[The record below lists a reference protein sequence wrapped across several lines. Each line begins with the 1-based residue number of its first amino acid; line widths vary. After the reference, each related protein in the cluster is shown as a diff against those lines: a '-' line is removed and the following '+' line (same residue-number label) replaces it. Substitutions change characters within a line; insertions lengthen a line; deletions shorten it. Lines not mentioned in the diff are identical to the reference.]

1 MINLKKMKQIF
12 SFVLMAAVV
21 VGSCNATGDPNNFT
35 VSGKITHAPSQNIF
49 LEQIVYDNAAPEVV
63 DSGKLSQDGSYKLKA
78 VSKEQNLYLLTIDH
92 KPVSILINDNNDIR
106 LSADLN
112 SNFTSPYIS
121 NSDATKDLYAFLNR
135 FRSSDS
141 MLAATYNEMDTLA
154 KQNPNDSNLIVL
166 QSKGAQELQ
175 SLSDYMK
182 DFIRKSNSPAAIYY
196 ALSVAASKNVV
207 NIQELDSLATQAA
220 NRFKDHSGLTAMKTA
235 ITQAETSK
243 NANQGASWVDKQAP
257 NLTMND
263 VNGKPV
269 SISDFK
275 GKYVLVDFWA
285 SWCGPCR
292 KENPNVV
299 AAYNKYKNK
308 NFTILGVSLDQDK
321 DSWMQAIK
329 NDKLDWTQMSDLKQ
343 WESAAVSTYQIQG
356 IPFNVL
362 IDPAGKVIAQELRGP
377 ELEQKLAEVL
387 K

>member
-1 MINLKKMKQIF
+1 MKQIF

-21 VGSCNATGDPNNFT
+21 VSSCNATGDPNNFT

-49 LEQIVYDNAAPEVV
+49 LEQIVYDNAAPKVI
-63 DSGKLSQDGSYKLKA
+63 DSGKLTQDGNYKLKG

-92 KPVSILINDNNDIR
+92 KPVSILINDNDDIR

-112 SNFTSPYIS
+112 TSFSSPYIS
-121 NSDATKDLYAFLNR
+121 NSDATKSLYAFLKR

-141 MLAATYNEMDTLA
+141 MLAATYNTMDTLA
-154 KQNPNDSNLIVL
+154 KQNPNDSSLIIL

-175 SLSDYMK
+175 SLSAYMK
-182 DFIRKSNSPAAIYY
+182 DFIKKSNSPAAIYY

-220 NRFKDHSGLTAMKTA
+220 GRFKGHNGLEAMKTA
-235 ITQAETSK
+235 IAQAKSSNNTNE
-243 NANQGASWVDKQAP
+243 GASWVDKQAP

-269 SISDFK
+269 SITDFK
-275 GKYVLVDFWA
+275 GKYVLIDFWA

-299 AAYNKYKNK
+299 AAYNKYKDK

-321 DSWMQAIK
+321 DSWVQAIK
-329 NDKLDWTQMSDLKQ
+329 NDNLAWAQMSDLKQ
-343 WESAAVSTYQIQG
+343 WQSAAVSTYNIEG

-362 IDPAGKVIAQELRGP
+362 IDPTGKVIAQELRGP
-377 ELEQKLAEVL
+377 ALEQKLAEVL

>member
-1 MINLKKMKQIF
+1 MKQIF

-21 VGSCNATGDPNNFT
+21 VSSCNATGDPNNFT

-49 LEQIVYDNAAPEVV
+49 LEQIVYDNAAPKVV
-63 DSGKLSQDGSYKLKA
+63 DSGKLAQDGNYKLKG

-92 KPVSILINDNNDIR
+92 KPVSILINDNDDIR

-112 SNFTSPYIS
+112 TSFSSPYIS
-121 NSDATKDLYAFLNR
+121 NSDATKSLYTFLKR

-141 MLAATYNEMDTLA
+141 MLAATYNTMDTLA
-154 KQNPNDSNLIVL
+154 KQNPNDSSLIIL

-175 SLSDYMK
+175 SLSAYMK
-182 DFIRKSNSPAAIYY
+182 DFIKKSNSPAAIYY

-220 NRFKDHSGLTAMKTA
+220 GRFKGHSGLEAMKTA
-235 ITQAETSK
+235 IAQAKSSNNTNE
-243 NANQGASWVDKQAP
+243 GASWVDKQAP

-263 VNGKPV
+263 INGKPV
-269 SISDFK
+269 SITDFK
-275 GKYVLVDFWA
+275 GKYVLIDFWA

-299 AAYNKYKNK
+299 AAYNKYKDK

-321 DSWMQAIK
+321 DSWVQAIK
-329 NDKLDWTQMSDLKQ
+329 NDNLAWAQMSDLKQ
-343 WESAAVSTYQIQG
+343 WQSAAVSTYNIEG

-362 IDPAGKVIAQELRGP
+362 IDPTGKVIAQELRGP
-377 ELEQKLAEVL
+377 ALEQKLAEVL

>member
-1 MINLKKMKQIF
+1 MKQIF

-21 VGSCNATGDPNNFT
+21 VSSCNATGDPNNFT

-49 LEQIVYDNAAPEVV
+49 LEQIVYDNAAPKVI
-63 DSGKLSQDGSYKLKA
+63 DSGKLTQDGNYKLKG

-92 KPVSILINDNNDIR
+92 KPVSILINDNDDIR

-112 SNFTSPYIS
+112 TSFSSPYIS
-121 NSDATKDLYAFLNR
+121 NSDATKSLYAFLKR

-141 MLAATYNEMDTLA
+141 MLAATYNTMDTLA
-154 KQNPNDSNLIVL
+154 KQNPNDSSLIIL

-175 SLSDYMK
+175 SLSAYMK
-182 DFIRKSNSPAAIYY
+182 DFIKKSNSPAAIYY

-220 NRFKDHSGLTAMKTA
+220 GRFKGHSGLEAMKTA
-235 ITQAETSK
+235 IAQAKSSNNTNE
-243 NANQGASWVDKQAP
+243 GASWVDKQAP

-263 VNGKPV
+263 INGKPV
-269 SISDFK
+269 SITDFK
-275 GKYVLVDFWA
+275 GKYVLIDFWA

-299 AAYNKYKNK
+299 AAYNKYKDK

-321 DSWMQAIK
+321 DSWVQAIK
-329 NDKLDWTQMSDLKQ
+329 NDNLAWAQMSDLKQ
-343 WESAAVSTYQIQG
+343 WQSAAVSTYNIEG

-362 IDPAGKVIAQELRGP
+362 IDPTGKVIAQELRGP
-377 ELEQKLAEVL
+377 ALEQKLAEVL

>member
-1 MINLKKMKQIF
+1 MKQIF

-21 VGSCNATGDPNNFT
+21 VSSCNATGDPNNFT

-49 LEQIVYDNAAPEVV
+49 LEQIVYDNAAPKVI
-63 DSGKLSQDGSYKLKA
+63 DSGKLSQDGNYKLKG

-92 KPVSILINDNNDIR
+92 KPVSILINDNDDIR

-112 SNFTSPYIS
+112 TSFSSPYIS
-121 NSDATKDLYAFLNR
+121 NSDATKSLYAFLKR

-141 MLAATYNEMDTLA
+141 MLAATYNTMDTLA
-154 KQNPNDSNLIVL
+154 KQNPNDSSLIIL

-175 SLSDYMK
+175 SLSAYMK
-182 DFIRKSNSPAAIYY
+182 DFIKKSNSPAAIYY

-220 NRFKDHSGLTAMKTA
+220 GRFKGHSGLEAMKTA
-235 ITQAETSK
+235 IAQAKSSNNTNE
-243 NANQGASWVDKQAP
+243 GASWVDKQAP

-263 VNGKPV
+263 INGKPV

-275 GKYVLVDFWA
+275 GKYVLIDFWA

-299 AAYNKYKNK
+299 AAYNKYKDK

-321 DSWMQAIK
+321 DSWVQAIK
-329 NDKLDWTQMSDLKQ
+329 NDNLAWAQMSDLKQ
-343 WESAAVSTYQIQG
+343 WQSAAVSTYNIEG

-362 IDPAGKVIAQELRGP
+362 IDPTGKVIAQELRGP
-377 ELEQKLAEVL
+377 ALEQKLAEVL

>member
-1 MINLKKMKQIF
+1 MKQIF

-21 VGSCNATGDPNNFT
+21 VSSCNATGDPNNFT

-49 LEQIVYDNAAPEVV
+49 LEQIVYDNAAPKVI
-63 DSGKLSQDGSYKLKA
+63 DSGKLTQDGNYKLKG

-92 KPVSILINDNNDIR
+92 KPVSILINDNDDIR

-112 SNFTSPYIS
+112 TSFSSPYIS
-121 NSDATKDLYAFLNR
+121 NSDATKSLYTFLKR

-141 MLAATYNEMDTLA
+141 MLAATYNTMDTLA
-154 KQNPNDSNLIVL
+154 KQNPNDSSLIIL

-175 SLSDYMK
+175 SLSAYMK
-182 DFIRKSNSPAAIYY
+182 DFIKKSNSPAAIYY

-207 NIQELDSLATQAA
+207 NLQELDSLATQAA
-220 NRFKDHSGLTAMKTA
+220 GRFKGHSGLEAMKTA
-235 ITQAETSK
+235 IAQAKSSNNTNE
-243 NANQGASWVDKQAP
+243 GASWVNKQAP

-263 VNGKPV
+263 INGKPV
-269 SISDFK
+269 SITDFK
-275 GKYVLVDFWA
+275 GKYVLIDFWA

-299 AAYNKYKNK
+299 AAYNKYKDK

-321 DSWMQAIK
+321 DSWVQAIK
-329 NDKLDWTQMSDLKQ
+329 NDNLAWAQMSDLKQ
-343 WESAAVSTYQIQG
+343 WQSAAVSTYNIEG

-362 IDPAGKVIAQELRGP
+362 IDPTGKVIAQELRGP
-377 ELEQKLAEVL
+377 ALEQKLAEVL

>member
-1 MINLKKMKQIF
+1 MKQIF

-21 VGSCNATGDPNNFT
+21 VSSCNATGDPNNFT

-49 LEQIVYDNAAPEVV
+49 LEQIVYDNAAPKVI
-63 DSGKLSQDGSYKLKA
+63 DSGKLTQDGNYKLKG

-92 KPVSILINDNNDIR
+92 KPVSILINDNDDIR

-112 SNFTSPYIS
+112 TSFSSPYIS
-121 NSDATKDLYAFLNR
+121 NSDATKSLYTFLKR

-141 MLAATYNEMDTLA
+141 MLAATYNTMDTLA
-154 KQNPNDSNLIVL
+154 KQNPNDSSLIIL

-175 SLSDYMK
+175 SLSAYMK
-182 DFIRKSNSPAAIYY
+182 DFIKKSNSPAAIYY

-220 NRFKDHSGLTAMKTA
+220 GRFKGHSGLEAMKTA
-235 ITQAETSK
+235 IAQAKSSNNTNE
-243 NANQGASWVDKQAP
+243 GASWVNKQAP

-263 VNGKPV
+263 INGKPV

-275 GKYVLVDFWA
+275 GKYVLIDFWA

-299 AAYNKYKNK
+299 AAYNKYKDK

-321 DSWMQAIK
+321 DSWVQAIK
-329 NDKLDWTQMSDLKQ
+329 NDNLAWAQMSDLKQ
-343 WESAAVSTYQIQG
+343 WQSAAVSTYNIEG

-362 IDPAGKVIAQELRGP
+362 IDPTGKVIAQELRGP
-377 ELEQKLAEVL
+377 ALEQKLAEVL

>member
-1 MINLKKMKQIF
+1 MKQIF

-21 VGSCNATGDPNNFT
+21 VSSCNATGDPNNFT

-49 LEQIVYDNAAPEVV
+49 LEQIVYDNAAPKVI
-63 DSGKLSQDGSYKLKA
+63 DSGKLTQDGNYKLKG

-92 KPVSILINDNNDIR
+92 KPVSILINDNDDIR

-112 SNFTSPYIS
+112 TSFSSPYIS
-121 NSDATKDLYAFLNR
+121 NSDATKSLYTFLKR

-141 MLAATYNEMDTLA
+141 MLVTTYNTMDTLA
-154 KQNPNDSNLIVL
+154 KQNPNDSSLIIL

-175 SLSDYMK
+175 SLSAYMK
-182 DFIRKSNSPAAIYY
+182 DFIKKSNSPAAIYY

-220 NRFKDHSGLTAMKTA
+220 GRFKGHSGLEAMKTA
-235 ITQAETSK
+235 IAQAKSSNNTNE
-243 NANQGASWVDKQAP
+243 GASWVDKQAP

-263 VNGKPV
+263 INGKPV

-275 GKYVLVDFWA
+275 GKYVLIDFWA

-299 AAYNKYKNK
+299 AAYNKYKDK

-321 DSWMQAIK
+321 DSWVQAIK
-329 NDKLDWTQMSDLKQ
+329 NDNLAWAQMSDLKQ
-343 WESAAVSTYQIQG
+343 WQSAAVSTYNIEG

-362 IDPAGKVIAQELRGP
+362 IDPTGKVIAQELRGP
-377 ELEQKLAEVL
+377 ALEQKLAEVL

>member
-1 MINLKKMKQIF
+1 MKQIF

-21 VGSCNATGDPNNFT
+21 VSSCNATGDPNNFT

-49 LEQIVYDNAAPEVV
+49 LEQIVYDNAAPKVI
-63 DSGKLSQDGSYKLKA
+63 DSGKLTQDGNYKLKG

-92 KPVSILINDNNDIR
+92 KPVSILINDNDDIR

-112 SNFTSPYIS
+112 TSFSSPYIS
-121 NSDATKDLYAFLNR
+121 NSDATKSLYAFLKR

-141 MLAATYNEMDTLA
+141 MLAATYNTMDTLA
-154 KQNPNDSNLIVL
+154 KQNPNDSSLIIL

-175 SLSDYMK
+175 SLSAYMK
-182 DFIRKSNSPAAIYY
+182 DFIKKSNSPAAIYY

-220 NRFKDHSGLTAMKTA
+220 GRFKGHSGLEAMKTA
-235 ITQAETSK
+235 IAQAKSSNNTNE
-243 NANQGASWVDKQAP
+243 GASWVDKQAP

-263 VNGKPV
+263 INGKPV

-275 GKYVLVDFWA
+275 GKYVLIDFWA

-299 AAYNKYKNK
+299 AAYNKYKDK

-321 DSWMQAIK
+321 DSWVQAIK
-329 NDKLDWTQMSDLKQ
+329 NDNLAWAQMSDLKQ
-343 WESAAVSTYQIQG
+343 WQSAAVSTYNIEG

-362 IDPAGKVIAQELRGP
+362 IDPTGKVIAQELRGP
-377 ELEQKLAEVL
+377 ALEQKLAEVL

>member
-1 MINLKKMKQIF
+1 MKQIF

-21 VGSCNATGDPNNFT
+21 VSSCNATGDPNNFT

-49 LEQIVYDNAAPEVV
+49 LEQIVYDNAAPKVI
-63 DSGKLSQDGSYKLKA
+63 DSGKLTQDGNYKLKG

-92 KPVSILINDNNDIR
+92 KPVSILINDNDDIR

-112 SNFTSPYIS
+112 TSFSSPYIS
-121 NSDATKDLYAFLNR
+121 NSDATKSLYTFLKR

-141 MLAATYNEMDTLA
+141 MLAATYNTMDTLA
-154 KQNPNDSNLIVL
+154 KQNPNDSSLIIL

-175 SLSDYMK
+175 SLSAYMK
-182 DFIRKSNSPAAIYY
+182 DFIKKSNSPAAIYY

-220 NRFKDHSGLTAMKTA
+220 GRFKGHSGLEAMKTA
-235 ITQAETSK
+235 IAQAKSSNNTNE
-243 NANQGASWVDKQAP
+243 GASWVDKQAP

-269 SISDFK
+269 SITDFK
-275 GKYVLVDFWA
+275 GKYVLIDFWA

-299 AAYNKYKNK
+299 AAYNKYKDK

-321 DSWMQAIK
+321 DSWVQAIK
-329 NDKLDWTQMSDLKQ
+329 NDNLAWAQMSDLKQ
-343 WESAAVSTYQIQG
+343 WQSAAVSTYNIEG

-362 IDPAGKVIAQELRGP
+362 IDPTGKVIAQELRGP
-377 ELEQKLAEVL
+377 ALEQKLAEVL

>member
-1 MINLKKMKQIF
+1 
-12 SFVLMAAVV
+12 VLMAAVV

-49 LEQIVYDNAAPEVV
+49 LEQIVYDNAAPKVI
-63 DSGKLSQDGSYKLKA
+63 DSGKLTQDGNYKLKG

-92 KPVSILINDNNDIR
+92 KPVSILINDNDDIR

-112 SNFTSPYIS
+112 TSFSSPYIS
-121 NSDATKDLYAFLNR
+121 NSDATKSLYTFLKR

-141 MLAATYNEMDTLA
+141 MLAATYNTMDTLA
-154 KQNPNDSNLIVL
+154 KQNPNDSSLIIL

-175 SLSDYMK
+175 SLSAYMK
-182 DFIRKSNSPAAIYY
+182 DFIKKSNSPAAIYY

-220 NRFKDHSGLTAMKTA
+220 GRFKGHSGLEAMKTA
-235 ITQAETSK
+235 IAQAKSSNNTNE
-243 NANQGASWVDKQAP
+243 GASWVNKQAP

-263 VNGKPV
+263 INGKPV

-275 GKYVLVDFWA
+275 GKYVLIDFWA

-299 AAYNKYKNK
+299 AAYNKYKDK

-321 DSWMQAIK
+321 DSWVQAIK
-329 NDKLDWTQMSDLKQ
+329 NDNLAWAQMSDLKQ
-343 WESAAVSTYQIQG
+343 WQSAAVSTYNIEG

-362 IDPAGKVIAQELRGP
+362 IDPTGKVIAQELRGP
-377 ELEQKLAEVL
+377 ALEQKLAEVL

>member
-1 MINLKKMKQIF
+1 MKQIF

-21 VGSCNATGDPNNFT
+21 VSSCNATGDPNNFT

-49 LEQIVYDNAAPEVV
+49 LEQIVYDNAAPKVI
-63 DSGKLSQDGSYKLKA
+63 DSGKLTQDGNYKLKG

-92 KPVSILINDNNDIR
+92 KPVSILINDNDDIR

-112 SNFTSPYIS
+112 TSFSSPYIS
-121 NSDATKDLYAFLNR
+121 NSDATKSLYTFLKR

-141 MLAATYNEMDTLA
+141 MLATTYNTMDTLA
-154 KQNPNDSNLIVL
+154 KQNPNDSSLIIL

-175 SLSDYMK
+175 SLSAYMK
-182 DFIRKSNSPAAIYY
+182 DFIQKSNSPAAIYY

-207 NIQELDSLATQAA
+207 NLQELDSLATQAA
-220 NRFKDHSGLTAMKTA
+220 GRFKGHSGLEAMKTA
-235 ITQAETSK
+235 IAQAKSSNNTNE
-243 NANQGASWVDKQAP
+243 GASWVDKQAP

-263 VNGKPV
+263 INGKPV

-275 GKYVLVDFWA
+275 GKYVLIDFWA

-299 AAYNKYKNK
+299 AAYNKYKDK

-321 DSWMQAIK
+321 DSWVQAIK
-329 NDKLDWTQMSDLKQ
+329 NDNLAWAQMSDLKQ
-343 WESAAVSTYQIQG
+343 WQSAAVSTYNIEG

-362 IDPAGKVIAQELRGP
+362 IDPTGKVIAQELRGP
-377 ELEQKLAEVL
+377 ALEQKLAEVL

>member
-1 MINLKKMKQIF
+1 MKQIF

-21 VGSCNATGDPNNFT
+21 VSSCNATGDPNNFT

-49 LEQIVYDNAAPEVV
+49 LEQIVYDNAAPKVI
-63 DSGKLSQDGSYKLKA
+63 DSGKLTQDGNYKLKG

-92 KPVSILINDNNDIR
+92 KPVSILINDNDDIR

-112 SNFTSPYIS
+112 TSFSSPYIS
-121 NSDATKDLYAFLNR
+121 NSDATKSLYTFLKR

-141 MLAATYNEMDTLA
+141 MLAATYNTMDTLA
-154 KQNPNDSNLIVL
+154 KQNPNDSSLIIL

-175 SLSDYMK
+175 SLSAYMK
-182 DFIRKSNSPAAIYY
+182 DFIKKSNSPAAIYY

-220 NRFKDHSGLTAMKTA
+220 GRFKGHSGLDAMKTA
-235 ITQAETSK
+235 IAQAKSSNNTNE
-243 NANQGASWVDKQAP
+243 GASWVDKQAP

-269 SISDFK
+269 SITDFK
-275 GKYVLVDFWA
+275 GKYVLIDFWA

-299 AAYNKYKNK
+299 AAYNKYKDK

-321 DSWMQAIK
+321 DSWVQAIK
-329 NDKLDWTQMSDLKQ
+329 NDNLAWAQMSDLKQ
-343 WESAAVSTYQIQG
+343 WQSAAVSTYNIEG

-362 IDPAGKVIAQELRGP
+362 IDPTGKVIAQELRGP
-377 ELEQKLAEVL
+377 ALEQKLAEVL

>member
-1 MINLKKMKQIF
+1 MKQIF
-12 SFVLMAAVV
+12 SFLLMSAVV
-21 VGSCNATGDPNNFT
+21 VSSCNATGDPNNFT

-49 LEQIVYDNAAPEVV
+49 LEQIVYDNAAPKVI
-63 DSGKLSQDGSYKLKA
+63 DSGKLTQDGNYKLKG

-92 KPVSILINDNNDIR
+92 KPVSILINDNDDIR

-112 SNFTSPYIS
+112 TSFSSPYIS
-121 NSDATKDLYAFLNR
+121 NSYATKSLYTFLKR

-141 MLAATYNEMDTLA
+141 MLATTYNTMDTLA
-154 KQNPNDSNLIVL
+154 KQNPNDSSLIIL

-175 SLSDYMK
+175 SLSAYMK
-182 DFIRKSNSPAAIYY
+182 DFIKKSNSPAAIYY

-207 NIQELDSLATQAA
+207 NLQELDSLATQAA
-220 NRFKDHSGLTAMKTA
+220 GRFKGHSGLEAMKTA
-235 ITQAETSK
+235 IAQAKSSNNTNE
-243 NANQGASWVDKQAP
+243 GASWVNKQAP

-263 VNGKPV
+263 INGKPV
-269 SISDFK
+269 SITDFK
-275 GKYVLVDFWA
+275 GKYVLIDFWA

-299 AAYNKYKNK
+299 AAYNKYKDK

-321 DSWMQAIK
+321 DSWVQAIK
-329 NDKLDWTQMSDLKQ
+329 NDNLAWAQMSDLKQ
-343 WESAAVSTYQIQG
+343 WQSAAVSTYNIEG

-362 IDPAGKVIAQELRGP
+362 IDPTGKVIAQELRGP
-377 ELEQKLAEVL
+377 ALEQKLAEVL

>member
-1 MINLKKMKQIF
+1 
-12 SFVLMAAVV
+12 MAAVV
-21 VGSCNATGDPNNFT
+21 VSSCNATGDPNNFT

-49 LEQIVYDNAAPEVV
+49 LEQIVYDNAAPKVI
-63 DSGKLSQDGSYKLKA
+63 DSGKLTQDGNYKLKG

-92 KPVSILINDNNDIR
+92 KPVSILINDNDDIR

-112 SNFTSPYIS
+112 TSFSSPYIS
-121 NSDATKDLYAFLNR
+121 NSDATKSLYTFLKR

-141 MLAATYNEMDTLA
+141 MLAATYNTMDTLA
-154 KQNPNDSNLIVL
+154 KQNPNDSSLIIL

-175 SLSDYMK
+175 SLSAYMK
-182 DFIRKSNSPAAIYY
+182 DFIKKSNSPAAIYY

-220 NRFKDHSGLTAMKTA
+220 GRFKGHSGLEAMKTA
-235 ITQAETSK
+235 IAQAKSSNNTNE
-243 NANQGASWVDKQAP
+243 GASWVDKQAP

-263 VNGKPV
+263 INGKPV
-269 SISDFK
+269 SITDFK
-275 GKYVLVDFWA
+275 GKYVLIDFWA

-299 AAYNKYKNK
+299 AAYNKYKDK

-321 DSWMQAIK
+321 DSWVQAIK
-329 NDKLDWTQMSDLKQ
+329 NDNLAWAQMSDLKQ
-343 WESAAVSTYQIQG
+343 WQSAAVSTYNIEG

-362 IDPAGKVIAQELRGP
+362 IDPTGKVIAQELRGP
-377 ELEQKLAEVL
+377 ALEQKLAEVL

>member
-1 MINLKKMKQIF
+1 MKQIF

-21 VGSCNATGDPNNFT
+21 VSSCNATGDPNNFT

-49 LEQIVYDNAAPEVV
+49 LEQIVYDNAAPKVI
-63 DSGKLSQDGSYKLKA
+63 DSGKLTQDGNYKLKG

-92 KPVSILINDNNDIR
+92 KPVSILINDNDDIR

-112 SNFTSPYIS
+112 TSFSSPYIS
-121 NSDATKDLYAFLNR
+121 NSDATKSLYTFLKR

-141 MLAATYNEMDTLA
+141 MLAATYNTMDTLA
-154 KQNPNDSNLIVL
+154 KQNPNDSSLIIL

-175 SLSDYMK
+175 SLSAYMK
-182 DFIRKSNSPAAIYY
+182 DFIQKSNSPAAIYY

-220 NRFKDHSGLTAMKTA
+220 GRFKGHSGLEAMKTA
-235 ITQAETSK
+235 IAQAKSSNNTNE
-243 NANQGASWVDKQAP
+243 GASWVNKQAP

-263 VNGKPV
+263 INGKPV

-275 GKYVLVDFWA
+275 GKYVLIDFWA

-299 AAYNKYKNK
+299 AAYNKYKDK

-321 DSWMQAIK
+321 DSWVQAIK
-329 NDKLDWTQMSDLKQ
+329 NDNLAWAQMSDLKQ
-343 WESAAVSTYQIQG
+343 WQSAAVSTYNIEG

-362 IDPAGKVIAQELRGP
+362 IDPTGKVIAQELRGP
-377 ELEQKLAEVL
+377 ALEQKLAEVL

>member
-1 MINLKKMKQIF
+1 MKQIF

-21 VGSCNATGDPNNFT
+21 VSSCNATGDPNNFT

-49 LEQIVYDNAAPEVV
+49 LEQIVYDNAAPKVI
-63 DSGKLSQDGSYKLKA
+63 DSGKLTQDGNYKLKG

-92 KPVSILINDNNDIR
+92 KPVSILINDNDDIR

-112 SNFTSPYIS
+112 TSFSSPYIS
-121 NSDATKDLYAFLNR
+121 NSDATKSLYTFLKR

-141 MLAATYNEMDTLA
+141 MLAATYNTMDTLA
-154 KQNPNDSNLIVL
+154 KQNPNDSSLIIL

-175 SLSDYMK
+175 SLSAYMK
-182 DFIRKSNSPAAIYY
+182 DFIKKSNSPAAIYY

-220 NRFKDHSGLTAMKTA
+220 GRFKGHSGLEAMKTA
-235 ITQAETSK
+235 IAQAKSSNNTNE
-243 NANQGASWVDKQAP
+243 GASWVDKQAP

-263 VNGKPV
+263 INGKPV
-269 SISDFK
+269 SITDFK
-275 GKYVLVDFWA
+275 GKYVLIDFWA

-299 AAYNKYKNK
+299 AAYNKYKDK

-321 DSWMQAIK
+321 DSWVQAIK
-329 NDKLDWTQMSDLKQ
+329 NDNLAWAQMSDLKQ
-343 WESAAVSTYQIQG
+343 WQSAAVSTYNIEG

-362 IDPAGKVIAQELRGP
+362 IDPTGKVIAQELRGP
-377 ELEQKLAEVL
+377 ALEQKLAEVL

>member
-1 MINLKKMKQIF
+1 MKQIF

-21 VGSCNATGDPNNFT
+21 VSSCNATGDPNNFT

-49 LEQIVYDNAAPEVV
+49 LEQIVYDNAAPKVI
-63 DSGKLSQDGSYKLKA
+63 DSGKLTQDGNYKLKG

-92 KPVSILINDNNDIR
+92 KPVSILINDNDDIR

-112 SNFTSPYIS
+112 TSFSSPYIS
-121 NSDATKDLYAFLNR
+121 NSDATKSLYTFLKR

-141 MLAATYNEMDTLA
+141 MLATTYNTMDTLA
-154 KQNPNDSNLIVL
+154 KQNPNDSSLIIL

-175 SLSDYMK
+175 SLSAYMK
-182 DFIRKSNSPAAIYY
+182 DFIKKSNSPAAIYY

-220 NRFKDHSGLTAMKTA
+220 GRFKGHSGLEAMKTA
-235 ITQAETSK
+235 IAQAKSSNNTNE
-243 NANQGASWVDKQAP
+243 GASWVDKQAP

-263 VNGKPV
+263 INGKPV

-275 GKYVLVDFWA
+275 GKYVLIDFWA

-299 AAYNKYKNK
+299 AAYNKYKDK

-321 DSWMQAIK
+321 DSWVQAIK
-329 NDKLDWTQMSDLKQ
+329 NDNLAWAQMSDLKQ
-343 WESAAVSTYQIQG
+343 WQSAAVSTYNIEG

-362 IDPAGKVIAQELRGP
+362 IDPTGKVIAQELRGP
-377 ELEQKLAEVL
+377 ALEQKLAEVL

>member
-1 MINLKKMKQIF
+1 MKQIF

-21 VGSCNATGDPNNFT
+21 VSSCNATGDPNNFT

-49 LEQIVYDNAAPEVV
+49 LEQIVYDNAAPKVI
-63 DSGKLSQDGSYKLKA
+63 DSGKLTQDVNYKLKG

-92 KPVSILINDNNDIR
+92 KPVSILINDNDDIR

-112 SNFTSPYIS
+112 TSFSSPYIS
-121 NSDATKDLYAFLNR
+121 NSDATKSLYTFLKR

-141 MLAATYNEMDTLA
+141 MLATTYNTMDTLA
-154 KQNPNDSNLIVL
+154 KQNPNDSSLIIL

-175 SLSDYMK
+175 SLSAYMK
-182 DFIRKSNSPAAIYY
+182 DFIKKSNSPAAIYY

-220 NRFKDHSGLTAMKTA
+220 GRFKGHSGLEAMKTA
-235 ITQAETSK
+235 IAQAKSSNNTNE
-243 NANQGASWVDKQAP
+243 GASWVDKQAP

-263 VNGKPV
+263 INGKPV

-275 GKYVLVDFWA
+275 GKYVLIDFWA

-299 AAYNKYKNK
+299 AAYNKYKDK

-321 DSWMQAIK
+321 DSWVQAIK
-329 NDKLDWTQMSDLKQ
+329 NDNLAWAQMSDLKQ
-343 WESAAVSTYQIQG
+343 WQSAAVSTYNIEG

-362 IDPAGKVIAQELRGP
+362 IDPTGKVIAQELRGP
-377 ELEQKLAEVL
+377 ALEQKLAEVL

>member
-1 MINLKKMKQIF
+1 MKQIF

-21 VGSCNATGDPNNFT
+21 VSSCNATGDPNNFT

-49 LEQIVYDNAAPEVV
+49 LEQIVYDNAAPKVI
-63 DSGKLSQDGSYKLKA
+63 DSGKLTQDGNYKLKG

-92 KPVSILINDNNDIR
+92 KPVSILINDNDDIR

-112 SNFTSPYIS
+112 TSFSSPYIS
-121 NSDATKDLYAFLNR
+121 NSDATKSLYTFLKR

-141 MLAATYNEMDTLA
+141 MLATTYNTMDTLA
-154 KQNPNDSNLIVL
+154 KQNPNDSSLIIL

-175 SLSDYMK
+175 SLSAYMK
-182 DFIRKSNSPAAIYY
+182 DFIKKSNSPAAIYY

-207 NIQELDSLATQAA
+207 NLQELDSLATQAA
-220 NRFKDHSGLTAMKTA
+220 GRFKGHSGLEAMKTA
-235 ITQAETSK
+235 IAQAKSSNNTNE
-243 NANQGASWVDKQAP
+243 GASWVNKQAP

-263 VNGKPV
+263 INGKPV
-269 SISDFK
+269 SITDFK
-275 GKYVLVDFWA
+275 GKYVLIDFWA

-299 AAYNKYKNK
+299 AAYNKYKDK

-321 DSWMQAIK
+321 DSWVQAIK
-329 NDKLDWTQMSDLKQ
+329 NDNLAWAQMSDLKQ
-343 WESAAVSTYQIQG
+343 WQSAAVSTYNIEG

-362 IDPAGKVIAQELRGP
+362 IDPTGKVIAQELRGP
-377 ELEQKLAEVL
+377 ALEQKLAEVL

>member
-1 MINLKKMKQIF
+1 MKQIF

-21 VGSCNATGDPNNFT
+21 VSSCNATGDPNNFT

-49 LEQIVYDNAAPEVV
+49 LEQIVYDNAAPKVI
-63 DSGKLSQDGSYKLKA
+63 DSGKLTQDGNYKLKG

-92 KPVSILINDNNDIR
+92 KPVSILINDNDDIR

-112 SNFTSPYIS
+112 TSFSSPYIS
-121 NSDATKDLYAFLNR
+121 NSDATKSLYTFLKR

-141 MLAATYNEMDTLA
+141 MLAATYNTMDTLA
-154 KQNPNDSNLIVL
+154 KQNPNDSSLIIL

-175 SLSDYMK
+175 SLSAYMK
-182 DFIRKSNSPAAIYY
+182 DFIKKSNSPAAIYY

-220 NRFKDHSGLTAMKTA
+220 GRFKGHSGLEAMKTA
-235 ITQAETSK
+235 IAQAKSSNNTNE
-243 NANQGASWVDKQAP
+243 GASWVDKQAP

-269 SISDFK
+269 SITDFK
-275 GKYVLVDFWA
+275 GKYVLIDFWA

-299 AAYNKYKNK
+299 AAYNKYKDK

-321 DSWMQAIK
+321 DSWVQAIK
-329 NDKLDWTQMSDLKQ
+329 NDNLAWAQMSDLKQ
-343 WESAAVSTYQIQG
+343 WQSAAVSTYNIEG

-362 IDPAGKVIAQELRGP
+362 IDPTGKVIAQELRGP
-377 ELEQKLAEVL
+377 ALEQKLGEVL

>member
-1 MINLKKMKQIF
+1 MKQIF

-21 VGSCNATGDPNNFT
+21 VSSCNATGDPNNFT

-49 LEQIVYDNAAPEVV
+49 LEQIVYDNAAPKVI
-63 DSGKLSQDGSYKLKA
+63 DSGKLTQDGNYKLKG

-92 KPVSILINDNNDIR
+92 KPVSILINDNDDIR

-112 SNFTSPYIS
+112 TSFSSPYIS
-121 NSDATKDLYAFLNR
+121 NSDATKSLYTFLKR

-141 MLAATYNEMDTLA
+141 MLATTYNTMDTLA
-154 KQNPNDSNLIVL
+154 KQNPNDSSLIIL

-175 SLSDYMK
+175 SLSAYMK
-182 DFIRKSNSPAAIYY
+182 DFIKKSNSPAAIYY

-220 NRFKDHSGLTAMKTA
+220 GRFKGHSGLEAMKTA
-235 ITQAETSK
+235 IAQAKSSNNTNE
-243 NANQGASWVDKQAP
+243 GASWVDKQAP

-269 SISDFK
+269 SITDFK
-275 GKYVLVDFWA
+275 GKYVLIDFWA

-299 AAYNKYKNK
+299 AAYNKYKDK

-321 DSWMQAIK
+321 DSWVQAIK
-329 NDKLDWTQMSDLKQ
+329 NDNLAWAQMSDLKQ
-343 WESAAVSTYQIQG
+343 WQSAAVSTYNIEG

-362 IDPAGKVIAQELRGP
+362 IDPTGKVIAQELRGP
-377 ELEQKLAEVL
+377 ALEQKLAEVL

>member
-1 MINLKKMKQIF
+1 MKQIF

-21 VGSCNATGDPNNFT
+21 VSSCNATGDPNNFT

-49 LEQIVYDNAAPEVV
+49 LEQIVYDNAAPKVI
-63 DSGKLSQDGSYKLKA
+63 DSGKLSQDGSYKLKG

-92 KPVSILINDNNDIR
+92 KPVSILINDNDDIR

-112 SNFTSPYIS
+112 TSFSSPYIS
-121 NSDATKDLYAFLNR
+121 NSDATKSLYTFLKR

-141 MLAATYNEMDTLA
+141 MLAATYNTMDTLA
-154 KQNPNDSNLIVL
+154 KQNPNDSSLIIL

-175 SLSDYMK
+175 SLSAYMK
-182 DFIRKSNSPAAIYY
+182 DFIKKSNSPAAIYY

-220 NRFKDHSGLTAMKTA
+220 GRFKGHSGLEAMKTA
-235 ITQAETSK
+235 IAQAKSSNNTNE
-243 NANQGASWVDKQAP
+243 GASWVDKQAP

-263 VNGKPV
+263 INGKPV

-275 GKYVLVDFWA
+275 GKYVLIDFWA

-299 AAYNKYKNK
+299 AAYNKYKDK

-321 DSWMQAIK
+321 DSWVQAIK
-329 NDKLDWTQMSDLKQ
+329 NDNLAWAQMSDLKQ
-343 WESAAVSTYQIQG
+343 WQSAAVSTYNIEG

-362 IDPAGKVIAQELRGP
+362 IDPTGKVIAQELRGP
-377 ELEQKLAEVL
+377 ALEQKLAEVL

>member
-1 MINLKKMKQIF
+1 MKQIF

-21 VGSCNATGDPNNFT
+21 VSSCNATGDPNNFT

-49 LEQIVYDNAAPEVV
+49 LEQIVYDNAAPKVI
-63 DSGKLSQDGSYKLKA
+63 DSGKLSQDGNYKLKG

-92 KPVSILINDNNDIR
+92 KPVSILINDNDDIR

-112 SNFTSPYIS
+112 TSFSSPYIS
-121 NSDATKDLYAFLNR
+121 NSDATKSLYTFLKR

-141 MLAATYNEMDTLA
+141 MLAATYNTMDTLA
-154 KQNPNDSNLIVL
+154 KQNPNDSSLIIL

-175 SLSDYMK
+175 SLSAYMK
-182 DFIRKSNSPAAIYY
+182 DFIKKSNSPAAIYY

-220 NRFKDHSGLTAMKTA
+220 GRFKGHSGLEAMKTA
-235 ITQAETSK
+235 IAQAKSSNNTNE
-243 NANQGASWVDKQAP
+243 GASWVDKQAP

-263 VNGKPV
+263 INGKPV
-269 SISDFK
+269 SITDFK
-275 GKYVLVDFWA
+275 GKYVLIDFWA

-299 AAYNKYKNK
+299 AAYNKYKDK

-321 DSWMQAIK
+321 DSWVQAIK
-329 NDKLDWTQMSDLKQ
+329 NDNLAWAQMSDLKQ
-343 WESAAVSTYQIQG
+343 WQSAAVSTYNIEG

-362 IDPAGKVIAQELRGP
+362 IDPTGKVIAQELRGP
-377 ELEQKLAEVL
+377 ALEQKLAEVL

>member
-1 MINLKKMKQIF
+1 MKQIF

-21 VGSCNATGDPNNFT
+21 VSSCNATGDPNNFT

-49 LEQIVYDNAAPEVV
+49 LEQIVYDNAAPKVI
-63 DSGKLSQDGSYKLKA
+63 DSGKLTQDGNYKLKG

-92 KPVSILINDNNDIR
+92 KPVSILINDNDDIR

-112 SNFTSPYIS
+112 TSFSSPYIS
-121 NSDATKDLYAFLNR
+121 NSDATKSLYTFLKR

-141 MLAATYNEMDTLA
+141 MLAATYNTMDTLA
-154 KQNPNDSNLIVL
+154 KQNPNDSSLIIL

-175 SLSDYMK
+175 SLSAYMK
-182 DFIRKSNSPAAIYY
+182 DFIKKSNSPAAIYY

-220 NRFKDHSGLTAMKTA
+220 GRFKGHSGLEAMKTA
-235 ITQAETSK
+235 IAQAKSSNNTNE
-243 NANQGASWVDKQAP
+243 GASWVDKQAP

-263 VNGKPV
+263 INGKPV

-275 GKYVLVDFWA
+275 GKYVLIDFWA

-299 AAYNKYKNK
+299 AAYNKYKDK

-321 DSWMQAIK
+321 DSWVQAIK
-329 NDKLDWTQMSDLKQ
+329 NDNLAWAQMSDLKQ
-343 WESAAVSTYQIQG
+343 WQSAAVSTYNIEG

-362 IDPAGKVIAQELRGP
+362 IDPTGKVIAQELRGP
-377 ELEQKLAEVL
+377 ALEQKLAEVL

>member
-1 MINLKKMKQIF
+1 
-12 SFVLMAAVV
+12 VLMAAVV
-21 VGSCNATGDPNNFT
+21 VSSCNATGDPNNFT

-49 LEQIVYDNAAPEVV
+49 LEQIVYDNAAPKVI
-63 DSGKLSQDGSYKLKA
+63 DSGKLTQDGNYKLKG

-92 KPVSILINDNNDIR
+92 KPVSILINDNDDIR

-112 SNFTSPYIS
+112 TSFSSPYIS
-121 NSDATKDLYAFLNR
+121 NSDATKSLYTFLKR

-141 MLAATYNEMDTLA
+141 MLAATYNTMDTLA
-154 KQNPNDSNLIVL
+154 KQNPNDSSLIIL

-175 SLSDYMK
+175 SLSAYMK
-182 DFIRKSNSPAAIYY
+182 DFIKKSNSPAAIYY

-220 NRFKDHSGLTAMKTA
+220 GRFKGHSGLEAMKTA
-235 ITQAETSK
+235 IAQAKSSNNTNE
-243 NANQGASWVDKQAP
+243 GASWVDKQAP

-269 SISDFK
+269 SITDFK
-275 GKYVLVDFWA
+275 GKYVLIDFWA

-299 AAYNKYKNK
+299 AAYNKYKDK

-321 DSWMQAIK
+321 DSWVQAIK
-329 NDKLDWTQMSDLKQ
+329 NDNLAWAQMSDLKQ
-343 WESAAVSTYQIQG
+343 WQSAAVSTYNIEG

-362 IDPAGKVIAQELRGP
+362 IDPTGKVIAQELRGP
-377 ELEQKLAEVL
+377 ALEQKLAEVL